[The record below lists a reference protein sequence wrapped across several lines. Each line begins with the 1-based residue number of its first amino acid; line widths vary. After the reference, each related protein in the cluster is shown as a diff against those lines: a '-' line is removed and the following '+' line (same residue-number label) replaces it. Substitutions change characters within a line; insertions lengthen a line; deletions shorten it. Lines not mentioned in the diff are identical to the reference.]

1 MIKVLKYSDIDFV
14 KYTGTLRNSA
24 QYKYSAEKDFLDIT
38 SDKNW
43 DLLVFGNY
51 EAVMPLPFIK
61 KMGLK
66 FIANPKLCQQIG
78 IFSEEDIVARNDAI
92 LDYFIAKFNI
102 AYYAFN
108 DTNSF
113 TKPLLERR
121 NYLIFPNDYEKVK
134 QKYSPKRKRKL
145 RIDEEVM
152 RRARF
157 SDYVEFAEAKNFISK
172 YFVGA
177 AKVKDEKAFID
188 IFERLALTKN
198 LAFYGFYLDDELI
211 NLIAI
216 YIGSQSVAL
225 LGTFNNREFIKIS
238 GSSYIIDKA
247 IEANI
252 QSKIFDFEGS
262 EVPSI
267 EEFFRGFRPELRSYK
282 VIRNS
287 KIDIVKNLILR

>member
-78 IFSEEDIVARNDAI
+78 IFSEEDIVARNDAV

-216 YIGSQSVAL
+216 YIGSRSVAL

-267 EEFFRGFRPELRSYK
+267 EEFFRGFRPELRPYK
-282 VIRNS
+282 VIRNG

>member
-216 YIGSQSVAL
+216 YIGSRSVAL

-267 EEFFRGFRPELRSYK
+267 EEFFRGFRPELRPYK